1 MKTLILLFF
10 VLFTTMSFAQVPN
23 YIPANGLVGYWPFNG
38 NANDESGNGNNGTNN
53 GATLTTDRNGV
64 ENQAY
69 SFDGNDFIQ
78 TSNQN
83 LSGSV
88 SFSGWYKMSN
98 FNFPNND
105 MFYVSNQSPTN
116 DITSSNICF
125 GFRSSGGQYGHATY
139 LSSPL
144 TGYYP
149 TNNLPTTNVWH
160 HIACVFENGSYVKMH
175 LSLVFI
181 LSNNE

>member
-1 MKTLILLFF
+1 MKTLILLFS
-10 VLFTTMSFAQVPN
+10 VLFTTMSFAQVPS
-23 YIPANGLVGYWPFNG
+23 YVPANGLVGYWPFNG

-78 TSNQN
+78 TPNQN

-105 MFYVSNQSPTN
+105 RFYVSNQSPTN
-116 DITSSNICF
+116 NITSTNICF
-125 GFRSSGGQYGHATY
+125 GFRGSGGQYGHSIY
-139 LSSPL
+139 LS
-144 TGYYP
+144 
-149 TNNLPTTNVWH
+149 TTYMYSRNH
-160 HIACVFENGSYVKMH
+160 
-175 LSLVFI
+175 
-181 LSNNE
+181 